1 MSSEIEWY
9 GQALSPGLKYL
20 ELFGLADAHRGNPFH
35 DRNCWLRAIDYIA
48 NKPEAYAVL
57 VGDLCECVVAGS
69 KGDTYT
75 QRETPQEQRDGII
88 ADLMPI
94 RDKILG
100 ATTGNHEQRIYE
112 RTGMD
117 ITMDIAT
124 ALGIPYDQDG
134 ILLKVSFGNFNN
146 RTAGQPFTYWIH
158 ATHGYGGARTRGG
171 KLAKVERMASF
182 VMADVAMMGHDHDA
196 ALLPYEVLSPDPR
209 GTKVEGGWTSGK
221 VKAHRTLLV
230 KCSAFLKWG
239 GYARSKGFAPST
251 LISPTVL
258 LGGEEK
264 PWPMANPSRRNQP
277 EVRGVL

>member
-9 GQALSPGLKYL
+9 GQTLSPDLKYI

-75 QRETPQEQRDGII
+75 QRETPQEQMDGII

-94 RDKILG
+94 KAKILG

-112 RTGMD
+112 RTGLD
-117 ITMDIAT
+117 ISKIIA
-124 ALGIPYDQDG
+124 AKLGVPYDPDG
-134 ILLKVSFGNFNN
+134 ILLKVSFGNNNN
-146 RTAGQPFTYWIH
+146 RTAGAPFTYWVH
-158 ATHGYGGARTRGG
+158 ASHGFGGARTRGA

-182 VMADVAMMGHDHDA
+182 VMSDVAMMGHDHDA

-209 GTKVEGGWTSGK
+209 GTPTEGGWTRGK
-221 VKAHRTLLV
+221 TTARRTLLV
-230 KCSAFLKWG
+230 KCASFVKWG
-239 GYARSKGFAPST
+239 GYARSKGFAPSN
-251 LISPTVL
+251 LLSPTVL
-258 LGGEEK
+258 LGGETK
-264 PWPMANPSRRNQP
+264 PWPMPNPNLRNIP
-277 EVRGVL
+277 EVRGIL